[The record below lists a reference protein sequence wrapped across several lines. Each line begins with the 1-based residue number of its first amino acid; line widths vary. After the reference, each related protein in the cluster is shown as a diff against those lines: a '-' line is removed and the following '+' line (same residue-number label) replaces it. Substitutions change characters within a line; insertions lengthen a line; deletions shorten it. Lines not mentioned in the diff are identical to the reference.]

1 MNVSH
6 DVGTRERGGGGGGK
20 YEAACQIFRYL
31 WWPFVELRV
40 SSVVLSFVAPCIPF
54 VELCVSAVVLPF
66 VTSCMACCFRAHH
79 VPGSCM

>member
-1 MNVSH
+1 MLWVSL
-6 DVGTRERGGGGGGK
+6 

-40 SSVVLSFVAPCIPF
+40 NAIVSPFVTSCMPF

-79 VPGSCM
+79 VPGSCMSSDT